1 VGKVNEVDSVLSKSE
16 RERYDRQM
24 LLPGW
29 GTEGQARLKSA
40 KVVVAGSGGLGCPAA
55 VYLAAAG
62 VGDLV
67 VVDKDAFELSN
78 LNRQILGW
86 QRDIGRPKAEAAA
99 EKLRALNP
107 EIGVKSLVV
116 EITEGNIH
124 ALIRDATVVVDA
136 MDNWRTRFIINEAC
150 VAQGLPLVHAGIFGL
165 YGQIMTVLPG
175 KGPCLRCLLPETP
188 KEVSRFPVL
197 GATPALFATLQVM
210 EVLKL
215 IVGFGEPLTGRLLLF
230 DGESMEFNA
239 VNIER
244 RLDCPV
250 CGHL

>member
-1 VGKVNEVDSVLSKSE
+1 MESVLSKSE

-24 LLPGW
+24 LLTGW
-29 GTEGQARLKSA
+29 GTEGQERLKSA
-40 KVVVAGSGGLGCPAA
+40 KVVVVGVGGLGCPAA
-55 VYLAAAG
+55 IYLAAAG

-67 VVDKDAFELSN
+67 VLDKDVFELSN

-86 QRDIGRPKAEAAA
+86 QSDVGRPKAEAAA

-107 EIGVKSLVV
+107 EIAVKSLVV
-116 EITEGNIH
+116 EITEENIH
-124 ALIRDATVVVDA
+124 ALIQDATVVVDA
-136 MDNWRTRFIINEAC
+136 LDNWRTRFIINEAC
-150 VAQGLPLVHAGIFGL
+150 VKQRLPLVHAGIFGL
-165 YGQIMTVLPG
+165 YGQIMTVIPG
-175 KGPCLRCLLPETP
+175 KGPCLHCLLPETQ
-188 KEVSRFPVL
+188 EEASLFPVL

-210 EVLKL
+210 EVIKL
-215 IVGFGEPLTGRLLLF
+215 IVGFGKLLTGRLLLF
-230 DGESMEFNA
+230 DGENMAFTE